1 MRCRA
6 KGCACHNFR
15 FPAAR
20 SSDSL
25 FACILCVCVCM
36 HIAGGREEPVNSS
49 NNYNNSQAKASILR
63 FYPPPVASLSL
74 SHHNHFAPCL
84 DQCLRPP
91 QRMHKLLFAR
101 RMPLAAK
108 CCCNISPALPI
119 GKGTSVQIFDL
130 SDY

>member
-25 FACILCVCVCM
+25 FACILCM
-36 HIAGGREEPVNSS
+36 GRGGREGPVNSS

-63 FYPPPVASLSL
+63 LYPLPPPPSVASLSL

-84 DQCLRPP
+84 EQCLRPP
-91 QRMHKLLFAR
+91 QHMHKLLFAR

-108 CCCNISPALPI
+108 CCCNISPALLI
-119 GKGTSVQIFDL
+119 GKGTSVQTFDL